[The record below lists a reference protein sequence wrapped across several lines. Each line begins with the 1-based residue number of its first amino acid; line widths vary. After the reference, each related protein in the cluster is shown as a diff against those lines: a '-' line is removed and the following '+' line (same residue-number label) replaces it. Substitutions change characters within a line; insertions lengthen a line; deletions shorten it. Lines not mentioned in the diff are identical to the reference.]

1 MIKQAYKDDLQ
12 VVKYI
17 TVETINQIY
26 PHYYPKGAVE
36 FFLEHHNDTNILN
49 DIEAGKV
56 FLYVNNDDQPVGTV
70 TIKENDICRL
80 FVLPQYQGKGYGRKL
95 LDFAE
100 SKIAENYDEI
110 LLDASLPAKRI
121 YLRRG
126 YKEKESHIIEAY
138 YDDFLCYDIMAK
150 KVGLQSTIS
159 Q

>member
-1 MIKQAYKDDLQ
+1 MIKQAYKEDLQ

-36 FFLEHHNDTNILN
+36 FFIEHHNDTNILT
-49 DIEAGKV
+49 DIEFGKV
-56 FLYVNNDDQPVGTV
+56 FLYINDDGQPVGTV
-70 TIKENDICRL
+70 SIKENDICRL

-121 YLRRG
+121 YLKRG
-126 YKEKESHIIEAY
+126 YKEKESHIIEAN
-138 YDDFLCYDIMAK
+138 YDDFLCYDIMIKNAK
-150 KVGLQSTIS
+150 
-159 Q
+159 